1 MSAWRMVG
9 ARRAIGLVRTWLAF
23 ATMLCAL
30 PAAAQPAQKCFVAD
44 PELQGSYAGGCKD
57 GKAEG
62 QGTAKGSATY
72 VGEFR
77 AGLKQGRGVKT
88 WPWGDRYEGGFA
100 DDAKHG
106 MGSYTWGARS
116 AFAGD
121 RYEGEFRNDKRYG
134 AGVYA
139 WASGD
144 IYAGPWKDDVVNGQA
159 TQRMIARYRATRES
173 LTAMANAGVKVC
185 KASTV
190 GSGATA
196 RPEGSA
202 ATTRPEGSAATART
216 EGSGATAWTEGSGAT
231 IWTEGEI
238 VAVNQKTL
246 QVAVRITK
254 SVETPLVVAGVEVA
268 VGESVWDDPLNWI
281 PCD

>member
-1 MSAWRMVG
+1 MSVWRISNARRMTG
-9 ARRAIGLVRTWLAF
+9 ARCMIGPARASLAL
-23 ATMLCAL
+23 AAIAAILCVS
-30 PAAAQPAQKCFVAD
+30 PAVAQVAAKCFVAD
-44 PELQGSYAGGCKD
+44 PELQGFYAGGCKD

-62 QGTAKGSATY
+62 QGTAIGSATY
-72 VGEFR
+72 TGGFR

-88 WPWGDRYEGGFA
+88 WPWGDRYAGEFL
-100 DDAKHG
+100 DDTKHG
-106 MGSYTWGARS
+106 MGSYAWGARS

-121 RYEGEFRNDKRYG
+121 RYEGEFKNDKRNG

-144 IYAGPWKDDVVNGQA
+144 IYAGPWKDDLVTGQA
-159 TQRMIARYRATRES
+159 TQRMLARHRATQES
-173 LTAMANAGVKVC
+173 LAAMANAGAKVC

-190 GSGATA
+190 GSGATT
-196 RPEGSA
+196 S
-202 ATTRPEGSAATART
+202 T
-216 EGSGATAWTEGSGAT
+216 EGSGAIAWTEG
-231 IWTEGEI
+231 EV

-254 SVETPLVVAGVEVA
+254 SIEKPLVVAGAEVA

-281 PCD
+281 PCN

>member
-1 MSAWRMVG
+1 MSARRMKFHPEAAG
-9 ARRAIGLVRTWLAF
+9 RRISDGTEYRKRSFASLRMTLRASLTLA
-23 ATMLCAL
+23 AMLCILSAAMLCAL
-30 PAAAQPAQKCFVAD
+30 PAAAQVAAKCFVAD
-44 PELQGSYAGGCKD
+44 SELQGFHAGGCRD

-62 QGTAKGSATY
+62 QGMAKGSATY

-77 AGLKQGRGVKT
+77 AGVKQGRGVKT
-88 WPWGDRYEGGFA
+88 WPWGDRYEGEFA

-121 RYEGEFRNDKRYG
+121 RYEGEFKDDKRNG
-134 AGVYA
+134 VGVYA

-144 IYAGPWKDDVVNGQA
+144 IYAGPWKDDLVTGQA

-173 LTAMANAGVKVC
+173 LTAMQNAGVKVC
-185 KASTV
+185 RASTV
-190 GSGATA
+190 VSGAT
-196 RPEGSA
+196 
-202 ATTRPEGSAATART
+202 TRT
-216 EGSGATAWTEGSGAT
+216 EGSGATAWTEG
-231 IWTEGEI
+231 EV

-254 SVETPLVVAGVEVA
+254 SVETPLVVAGAEVA
-268 VGESVWDDPLNWI
+268 VGDSVWDDPLNWI
-281 PCD
+281 PCN

>member
-1 MSAWRMVG
+1 MGDELISG
-9 ARRAIGLVRTWLAF
+9 SF
-23 ATMLCAL
+23 ATLRMTLRALLALAAMLCASG
-30 PAAAQPAQKCFVAD
+30 AAAQLAQKCFVAD
-44 PELQGSYAGGCKD
+44 PELQGFYAGGCKD

-72 VGEFR
+72 AGGFR
-77 AGLKQGRGVKT
+77 AGLKQGRGVKA
-88 WPWGDRYEGGFA
+88 WPWGDRYAGDFL
-100 DDAKHG
+100 DDTKHG

-121 RYEGEFRNDKRYG
+121 RYEGEFKDDKRNG
-134 AGVYA
+134 VGVYA

-159 TQRMIARYRATRES
+159 TQRMLARHRATRES
-173 LTAMANAGVKVC
+173 LAAMANAGVKVC

-196 RPEGSA
+196 
-202 ATTRPEGSAATART
+202 
-216 EGSGATAWTEGSGAT
+216 
-231 IWTEGEI
+231 WTEGE
-238 VAVNQKTL
+238 VQAVNQLTL

-254 SVETPLVVAGVEVA
+254 SVETPLVVAGAEVA

-281 PCD
+281 PCN

>member
-1 MSAWRMVG
+1 VEDELMS
-9 ARRAIGLVRTWLAF
+9 ARRAIGAIRTSLAL
-23 ATMLCAL
+23 AAMLFVSS
-30 PAAAQPAQKCFVAD
+30 AAAQLAQKCFVAD
-44 PELQGSYAGGCKD
+44 PELQDSYAGGCRD

-72 VGEFR
+72 AGEFR

-88 WPWGDRYEGGFA
+88 WPWGDRYEGEFSE
-100 DDAKHG
+100 DTKHG
-106 MGSYTWGARS
+106 VGSYTWGARS

-121 RYEGEFRNDKRYG
+121 RYEGEFKDDKRNG
-134 AGVYA
+134 VGVYT

-173 LTAMANAGVKVC
+173 LAAMANAGVKVC
-185 KASTV
+185 KASTL
-190 GSGATA
+190 GSGAT
-196 RPEGSA
+196 
-202 ATTRPEGSAATART
+202 TRT
-216 EGSGATAWTEGSGAT
+216 EGSGATAWTEG
-231 IWTEGEI
+231 E
-238 VAVNQKTL
+238 VRAVNQKTL

-254 SVETPLVVAGVEVA
+254 SVETPLVVAGAEVA

-281 PCD
+281 PCN

>member
-1 MSAWRMVG
+1 MT
-9 ARRAIGLVRTWLAF
+9 LRTSLAF
-23 ATMLCAL
+23 AAMLCVSTVVML
-30 PAAAQPAQKCFVAD
+30 CVSPAAAQVAQKCFVAD
-44 PELQGSYAGGCKD
+44 PELQGFYAGGCKD

-72 VGEFR
+72 AGEFR

-88 WPWGDRYEGGFA
+88 WPWGDRYEGEFA
-100 DDAKHG
+100 EDTKHG

-121 RYEGEFRNDKRYG
+121 RYEGEFRNDMRNG

-144 IYAGPWKDDVVNGQA
+144 IYAGPWKDDVVAGQA
-159 TQRMIARYRATRES
+159 TQRMLARYRATTES
-173 LTAMANAGVKVC
+173 LAAMQNAGVKVC
-185 KASTV
+185 RASTV

-196 RPEGSA
+196 PSV
-202 ATTRPEGSAATART
+202 
-216 EGSGATAWTEGSGAT
+216 GSGATV
-231 IWTEGEI
+231 WTEGEV

-246 QVAVRITK
+246 QAAVRITK
-254 SVETPLVVAGVEVA
+254 SVETPLVVAGAEVA

-281 PCD
+281 LCN